1 MWRGSRFFFVLAV
14 FLVSADKLPAR
25 NDKTQQAQ
33 IMAVCWA
40 FIVQTELQTE
50 LQTGISGELQPAC
63 NKMKCRDGRKIP
75 ETRYICNTKFDKMD
89 KHRTQTTRAVLSREN
104 ILMISA
110 CVTLTAA
117 IGFSVAGFIV
127 PPLGEIHDSV
137 LWITGQFLFYTGG
150 ALGISTYTYYGFKRM
165 QAQLNHRLRSHGHGA
180 PFEDNPYAE
189 ADGIEPETDE
199 PENDEQEQ

>member
-1 MWRGSRFFFVLAV
+1 
-14 FLVSADKLPAR
+14 
-25 NDKTQQAQ
+25 
-33 IMAVCWA
+33 MAVCRA
-40 FIVQTELQTE
+40 LIVQTELQTE

-75 ETRYICNTKFDKMD
+75 ETRYICNTNFDKMN
-89 KHRTQTTRAVLSREN
+89 KQRTQTTRAVLSREN

-165 QAQLNHRLRSHGHGA
+165 QAQLNSRLRRHGHPSA
-180 PFEDNPYAE
+180 FEGDPYAE
-189 ADGIEPETDE
+189 CDGIEPEADE
-199 PENDEQEQ
+199 PENEQEQ

>member
-1 MWRGSRFFFVLAV
+1 
-14 FLVSADKLPAR
+14 
-25 NDKTQQAQ
+25 
-33 IMAVCWA
+33 
-40 FIVQTELQTE
+40 
-50 LQTGISGELQPAC
+50 
-63 NKMKCRDGRKIP
+63 
-75 ETRYICNTKFDKMD
+75 MD

-165 QAQLNHRLRSHGHGA
+165 QAQLNHRLRSHGHPSA
-180 PFEDNPYAE
+180 FEGNPYAE
-189 ADGIEPETDE
+189 ADGIEPDADE
-199 PENDEQEQ
+199 PENDGEQEQ